1 MYVPVSA
8 PARSMISASLKL
20 FCIRGALPCCT
31 EHELTQGFLPDPD
44 WKRIVAKHR
53 LGDRFIFKVEFVGSR
68 WDSLS
73 QTHTITFRRVESGET
88 FEVEADVLISATGA
102 LNRPITPKVPGR
114 DDFRGLQ
121 WHSSRWNTDVDLKG
135 KKIAIVG
142 NGSSG
147 IQVIPNIADL
157 EGIEIVQLYV
167 ELPSTSS
174 LHTAQAHD
182 LTMTASARPA
192 ISARST
198 TSSIP
203 VFKSSCSATFLSPCG
218 CIDGRSTT
226 TTTTPSCRAARG
238 RSRATCA
245 RSSLR

>member
-1 MYVPVSA
+1 MLYR
-8 PARSMISASLKL
+8 ARADSSPC
-20 FCIRGALPCCT
+20 FFPGA
-31 EHELTQGFLPDPD
+31 D

-53 LGDRFIFKVEFVGSR
+53 LGDRFIFKVEFVESR

-102 LNRPITPKVPGR
+102 LNRPITPNVPGR

-157 EGIEIVQLYV
+157 EGIEIVQLQV
-167 ELPSTSS
+167 DFLLLLACIQRKLTIFRRQRPLARLFPAEAQFRVFPSSKS
-174 LHTAQAHD
+174 RVPLR
-182 LTMTASARPA
+182 SFRPA
-192 ISARST
+192 AVSMEDLLRLRLHHPVARHGDLRKRLAREALSGELT
-198 TSSIP
+198 
-203 VFKSSCSATFLSPCG
+203 SCSLYGLMWC
-218 CIDGRSTT
+218 
-226 TTTTPSCRAARG
+226 
-238 RSRATCA
+238 
-245 RSSLR
+245 

>member
-1 MYVPVSA
+1 MH
-8 PARSMISASLKL
+8 R
-20 FCIRGALPCCT
+20 T
-31 EHELTQGFLPDPD
+31 THELTRILAMLPSPD

-68 WDSLS
+68 WNSLS

-102 LNRPITPKVPGR
+102 LNRPITPNVPGR

-157 EGIEIVQLYV
+157 EGIEIVQLCV
-167 ELPSTSS
+167 GGV
-174 LHTAQAHD
+174 
-182 LTMTASARPA
+182 PA
-192 ISARST
+192 IFGLKKLTVYTDSVRSPGYFRPKHNFEYSRLQKLVFRYVPFALRLYRWKIYYDYDYT
-198 TSSIP
+198 ILSRGTGTFASDLREKLSQVSLPPSSGGP
-203 VFKSSCSATFLSPCG
+203 RFH
-218 CIDGRSTT
+218 
-226 TTTTPSCRAARG
+226 
-238 RSRATCA
+238 
-245 RSSLR
+245 